1 MNPLNRILPAISRD
15 DKIGVAL
22 LRLSIAIVFIWI
34 GLLKFVPYEADSIT
48 PMVADSPLLSY
59 FYKHPE
65 QYKRHLTKEG
75 QFVPADREWQRE
87 NGTYAFSDG
96 LGTVELTIALLVLLN
111 PVSRKAGFI
120 GGLLSFLTPIV
131 TLSFLV
137 TTPEAWVPAIGDAQ
151 HGVPYLSGMG
161 RLILKDTM
169 MMAGSVVIMADSAR
183 SWLRERSISSSVPMT
198 SSPLPGAVS
207 RSGGPLPALAR
218 QARYMDEG
226 GSE

>member
-1 MNPLNRILPAISRD
+1 MHSLDRILAAISRG
-15 DKIGVAL
+15 DKAGVTL
-22 LRLSIAIVFIWI
+22 VRLSIAIVFIWI

-48 PMVADSPLLSY
+48 PMVANSPLLSY

-65 QYKRHLTKEG
+65 QYKRHLTREG
-75 QFVPADREWQRE
+75 QFVQADREWQRE
-87 NGTYAFSDG
+87 NGTYAFSNG

-120 GGLLSFLTPIV
+120 GGLLSFLTPFV

-137 TTPEAWVPAIGDAQ
+137 TTPEAWVPTLGDAQ

-169 MMAGSVVIMADSAR
+169 MMAGSVLIMADSAR
-183 SWLRERSISSSVPMT
+183 SWLHERSISSSVPIT
-198 SSPLPGAVS
+198 A
-207 RSGGPLPALAR
+207 
-218 QARYMDEG
+218 
-226 GSE
+226 

>member
-1 MNPLNRILPAISRD
+1 VNPLNRILTAISRD

-22 LRLSIAIVFIWI
+22 LRLSIAIVFLWI

-48 PMVADSPLLSY
+48 PLVANSPFLSY
-59 FYKHPE
+59 FYKYPE
-65 QYKRHLTKEG
+65 QYKSHLTKEG
-75 QFVPADREWQRE
+75 QFLPAEREWQRA

-96 LGTVELTIALLVLLN
+96 LGTVEISIALLVLLN

-120 GGLLSFLTPIV
+120 GGLLAFLTPFV

-151 HGVPYLSGMG
+151 HGVPYLSGSG
-161 RLILKDTM
+161 RLIIKDTM
-169 MMAGSVVIMADSAR
+169 MLAGSAVIMADSAR

-198 SSPLPGAVS
+198 SGRLPFAVG
-207 RSGGPLPALAR
+207 RSGGSSSALAR
-218 QARYMDEG
+218 QTPFTDG
-226 GSE
+226 GRPD